1 MPKQGDVW
9 VSPHDGQCAV
19 KVEGESEPESVHAT
33 QEKAI
38 EHGRDRARANQS
50 ELLIQGED
58 GQIRE
63 RSTFG
68 HDPRESEG

>member
-1 MPKQGDVW
+1 MPNQGDVW
-9 VSPHDGQCAV
+9 VSPHNGQWV
-19 KVEGESEPESVHAT
+19 VNVEGDDEPASAHTT
-33 QEKAI
+33 QAEAI
-38 EHGRDRARANQS
+38 EHGRERARANQS